1 MIFLNRK
8 STLKIL
14 FLQKSADNDV
24 SFFKMTSCSLSS
36 MYLEPELKAVELVTV
51 YLESILKKFFF
62 LHSRKKKIHIFQFH
76 TCSSLYFFSLY
87 SELLPLN
94 CHGLVLR
101 GSNLGNQCQQSEL
114 ELDFIRSWLQKAICC
129 L

>member
-51 YLESILKKFFF
+51 YLESILKIFFF
-62 LHSRKKKIHIFQFH
+62 CIQEKKKSIFSSF
-76 TCSSLYFFSLY
+76 TRSSLYFFSLY

-114 ELDFIRSWLQKAICC
+114 ELDIIRSWLQKAICC

>member
-1 MIFLNRK
+1 
-8 STLKIL
+8 
-14 FLQKSADNDV
+14 
-24 SFFKMTSCSLSS
+24 MTSCSLSS

-51 YLESILKKFFF
+51 YLESILKNFFF

-114 ELDFIRSWLQKAICC
+114 ELDFIRSWLQKLYVVYRHCSFILYEFTKCC
-129 L
+129 FLPE